1 VNQEGELVAYDL
13 GWVSKRRET
22 ERGENNIYDKPKTQ
36 KTFSVGDDIS
46 KTCQWPLMINN
57 PTELTR
63 GELPTTRLYR
73 MRS

>member
-36 KTFSVGDDIS
+36 KHFLLGMIS
-46 KTCQWPLMINN
+46 QRHVNGL
-57 PTELTR
+57 
-63 GELPTTRLYR
+63 
-73 MRS
+73 